1 MLKKIIPN
9 LFMIVA
15 LLALILLPVGL
26 VSAAPTALTF
36 VVNSTLDQPD
46 DLTMPGTCHTSANT
60 CTLRAAIMQ
69 ANRATGLGAII
80 LLPAGIYSLTISFTG
95 LDGEANGDLNLTTP
109 ATGSPKITITGAG
122 AGSTI
127 IDANQIDRV
136 FHIHPGRVASI
147 SDVTIRN
154 GYYVPNVNAYGGGV
168 YNEGS
173 LTMINSTISANKAAS
188 YGGGISN
195 SNIGILSVINST
207 IRQNYADFAGGGIY
221 NEGSL
226 DVLNSTLSENTARRA
241 GGGVSN
247 GGNGLDTGRMKMS
260 KSTIYGNGSY
270 DGGGIYSSN
279 LNLLFV
285 INSTISQ
292 NYANNNGGG
301 IYASKYSTLVA
312 LYNTS
317 VIDNDADHDRDQLG
331 GVGGGLYSE
340 AGARFMVV
348 NTLIVGNTIFNSP
361 ISDDCNGVLEAYGGN
376 LLSTMTGCTIPNFS
390 NAIETIFTATGPL
403 QNNGGPTWT
412 HALLPNSDAINN
424 TYDSLGCVDET
435 GAKLTTDQRG
445 APRPVGARCDVG
457 AFEYSPPRYVYLPL
471 TLR

>member
-1 MLKKIIPN
+1 MLKKIIPI

-15 LLALILLPVGL
+15 LLALVLLPVGL

-36 VVNSTLDQPD
+36 TVNSTLDQPD
-46 DLTMPGTCHTSANT
+46 DLTIPGTCHTSANT

-95 LDGEANGDLNLTTP
+95 SDGEANGDLNLTTP

-136 FHIHPGRVASI
+136 FHVHPGRVAAI

-226 DVLNSTLSENTARRA
+226 DVLNSTLSENTARKA
-241 GGGVSN
+241 GGGVAN

-260 KSTIYGNGSY
+260 KSTIYGNGSN

-279 LNLLFV
+279 LNLFV

-301 IYASKYSTLVA
+301 IYASKYSLVVA
-312 LYNTS
+312 LYNTTI
-317 VIDNDADHDRDQLG
+317 IDNDSDHDRDQLG
-331 GVGGGLYSE
+331 GIGGGVYSQ
-340 AGARFMVV
+340 AGSRFIVV
-348 NTLIVGNTIFNSP
+348 NTLIAGNTILNAP
-361 ISDDCNGVLEAYGGN
+361 IYNDCDGTLEAYGQN
-376 LLSTMTGCTIPNFS
+376 LLGDKSGCTIPNVL
-390 NAIETIFTATGPL
+390 NAGLISLSTIGPF
-403 QNNGGPTWT
+403 QYNGGPTQT
-412 HALLPNSDAINN
+412 YALLADSVAID
-424 TYDSLGCVDET
+424 TTIDSLGCVDET
-435 GAKLTTDQRG
+435 GAQLTTDQRG
-445 APRPVGARCDVG
+445 SPRPMGPRCDVG
-457 AFEYSPPRYVYLPL
+457 AFEYSPLRYVYLPL